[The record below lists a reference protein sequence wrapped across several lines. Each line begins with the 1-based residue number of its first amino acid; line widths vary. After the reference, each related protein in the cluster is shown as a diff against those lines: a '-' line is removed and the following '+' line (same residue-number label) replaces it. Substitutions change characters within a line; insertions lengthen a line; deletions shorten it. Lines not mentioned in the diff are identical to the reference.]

1 MSTSSSVESV
11 KAYASPLPESGIR
24 ARGANDGPTSKTGC
38 PSGPRIAL
46 PSLAAMSSES
56 TESEVLAR
64 ELDSLGN
71 KLRAVETRLVE
82 LEKIIE
88 RLEAAALTTAR
99 VRRDFRAL
107 GHGYRAMCRAE

>member
-1 MSTSSSVESV
+1 MPLLCR
-11 KAYASPLPESGIR
+11 SPVSAHEERTTGRRQRLAARQAPGSRYHRWPRCPAR
-24 ARGANDGPTSKTGC
+24 AR
-38 PSGPRIAL
+38 R
-46 PSLAAMSSES
+46 
-56 TESEVLAR
+56 AR
-64 ELDSLGN
+64 LWRGSWTDSLGN